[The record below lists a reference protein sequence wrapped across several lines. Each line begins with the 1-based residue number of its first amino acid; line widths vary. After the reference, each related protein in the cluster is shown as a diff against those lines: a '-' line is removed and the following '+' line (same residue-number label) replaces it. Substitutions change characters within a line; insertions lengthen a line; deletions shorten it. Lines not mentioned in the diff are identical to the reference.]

1 MERRRVLREEV
12 ARDLAVVDSLTRF
25 IMGTD
30 HPSFRKYDWHK
41 TFLDPIYKPMHRALD
56 KRVPGIIQN

>member
-1 MERRRVLREEV
+1 
-12 ARDLAVVDSLTRF
+12 
-25 IMGTD
+25 MGTD